1 MDEEFELMASPS
13 APAGMTTLIKAN
25 LWQLI
30 NATLFRAFPTRIKK
44 PRNLLL
50 RLFGAR
56 LAKTVTISRTA
67 TIDYPWNLEMGSLSS
82 LGAHSCVG
90 CQDKIV
96 IGEKCRIG
104 ERVKLFSTVQPTY
117 LDSSLVK
124 SAAIVIDNGCWI
136 SAGSSVLRGVT
147 LGSYTMVGEQSVV
160 AHDTAPYSTV
170 AGIPAKKIE
179 KIIVMSR

>member
-1 MDEEFELMASPS
+1 MDNKFELMASPS
-13 APAGMTTLIKAN
+13 APAGMSTLIKAN
-25 LWQLI
+25 LWQLV
-30 NATLFRAFPTRIKK
+30 NTTLFRAFPTRIKK

-67 TIDYPWNLEMGSLSS
+67 TIDYPWNLEMGSQSS

-104 ERVKLFSTVQPTY
+104 ERVKLFSTVQSTY

-124 SAAIVIDNGCWI
+124 PVAIVIDNGCWI

-160 AHDTAPYSTV
+160 ANDTAPYSTV

-179 KIIVMSR
+179 KIIVGS